1 MSCQS
6 EVESDGCDKQ
16 QSCKRVDN
24 KEFVDF
30 ITKNDDNTIKIVR
43 HKITDSYDIAS
54 ILSKHFD
61 KIDTLICLD
70 FHGVTDLYKPDEPI
84 PSKLPKCIISYI
96 GSKMETL
103 QNTIDNITPRILSN
117 EIILGIIVYTKNRE
131 PICGT
136 KGWMLSLIS
145 TNVRKIHFI
154 DDDMANIQSADNI
167 KNKAIKTYFINKAP
181 SDAKLQK
188 LKPNQRRPL
197 PRQAIDEILNK
208 I

>member
-1 MSCQS
+1 MSKKCDCSSPVPNFDGTCSSCGKLLSWDKDLDWQAADDAVS
-6 EVESDGCDKQ
+6 ES
-16 QSCKRVDN
+16 
-24 KEFVDF
+24 
-30 ITKNDDNTIKIVR
+30 
-43 HKITDSYDIAS
+43 
-54 ILSKHFD
+54 
-61 KIDTLICLD
+61 
-70 FHGVTDLYKPDEPI
+70 I

-96 GSKMETL
+96 GGNMKTI